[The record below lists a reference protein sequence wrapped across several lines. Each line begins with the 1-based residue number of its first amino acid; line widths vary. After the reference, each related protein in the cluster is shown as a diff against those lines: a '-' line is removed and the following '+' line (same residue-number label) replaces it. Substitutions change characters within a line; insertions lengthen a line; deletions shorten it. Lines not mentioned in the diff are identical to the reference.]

1 MYPKVIF
8 SSGLYE
14 SMDATGNVLTRLTA
28 YMYLWS
34 AKNYMKK
41 RKMVES

>member
-1 MYPKVIF
+1 MYPKVMF
-8 SSGLYE
+8 SSGLFE
-14 SMDATGNVLTRLTA
+14 SMDVTENFLTRLTA
-28 YMYLWS
+28 YLWS

>member
-1 MYPKVIF
+1 MYPKVMF
-8 SSGLYE
+8 STGLYE
-14 SMDATGNVLTRLTA
+14 SMDATENVLTRLTA
-28 YMYLWS
+28 YRWS

>member
-1 MYPKVIF
+1 MYPKVMF

-14 SMDATGNVLTRLTA
+14 SMDATENVLTRWTA
-28 YMYLWS
+28 YLWS

>member
-1 MYPKVIF
+1 MIIKEVHV
-8 SSGLYE
+8 SE
-14 SMDATGNVLTRLTA
+14 SYVSIWFDATENVLTRLTA
-28 YMYLWS
+28 YRWS

>member
-1 MYPKVIF
+1 MYPKVMF

-14 SMDATGNVLTRLTA
+14 SMDATEYVLTRLTA
-28 YMYLWS
+28 YLWS

-41 RKMVES
+41 KKW